1 MDNANINDIPV
12 LSVMISDLNTYV
24 NMLNTN
30 MPEANDMILLGQNS
44 PLKPLTAMAV
54 ASINTHDTGIPNN
67 KNKSLYCLAQ
77 GQRMDPLI

>member
-1 MDNANINDIPV
+1 MDNANINDILV

-30 MPEANDMILLGQNS
+30 IPEANDMILLGQNS
-44 PLKPLTAMAV
+44 PPNPFTAIAV
-54 ASINTHDTGIPNN
+54 ASMNTHDTGIPNN
-67 KNKSLYCLAQ
+67 KNMILYCLAQ